1 MHSIRMSIPV
11 KLAVFFAFVFLIIT
25 YVSIQIKFNNLTAQK
40 EELNTRIETVNESIE
55 ALQNKLNTPFDKDYI
70 IALAKDKLGYCLP
83 DEIIFYNDLVN

>member
-55 ALQNKLNTPFDKDYI
+55 ALQNKLDTPFDKDYI

-83 DEIIFYNDLVN
+83 DEIIFSNDLVN

>member
-25 YVSIQIKFNNLTAQK
+25 YVSIQIKFNNLTAQQ
-40 EELNTRIETVNESIE
+40 EELNTRIETVNDSIE
-55 ALQNKLNTPFDKDYI
+55 ALQNKLDTPFDRDYI

>member
-40 EELNTRIETVNESIE
+40 EELNTRIETVNDSIE
-55 ALQNKLNTPFDKDYI
+55 ALQNKLDTPFDKDYI

>member
-55 ALQNKLNTPFDKDYI
+55 ALQNKLDTPFDKDYI

>member
-40 EELNTRIETVNESIE
+40 EELNTRIGTVNESIE
-55 ALQNKLNTPFDKDYI
+55 ALQNKLDTPFDKDYI

>member
-25 YVSIQIKFNNLTAQK
+25 YVSTQIKFNNLTAQK

-55 ALQNKLNTPFDKDYI
+55 ALQNKLDTPFDKDYI